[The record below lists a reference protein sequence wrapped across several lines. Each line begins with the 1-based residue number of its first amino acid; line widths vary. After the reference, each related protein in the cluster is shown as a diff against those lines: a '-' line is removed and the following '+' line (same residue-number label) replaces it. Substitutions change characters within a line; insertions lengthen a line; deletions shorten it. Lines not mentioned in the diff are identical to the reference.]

1 MSTSDQILGV
11 VPPRGGAALVLAKR
25 NALVLATAQAV
36 VGAVAPVSI
45 AMGGLAGAYLLLE
58 DKSLATAP
66 VAGYNVGV
74 AVGALPAA
82 MLMRAVGRRLGL
94 MSGALLA
101 SAGGLLAAFALFE
114 ASFWLFV
121 AGLGVVG
128 FAGAFSQQY
137 RFAATDHAP
146 PEFRSRA
153 ISWVLAGGLF
163 AAVIG
168 PQMAIATGEMFA
180 PVMFAGSFVG
190 VALLGLV
197 GVAIL
202 SALRVP
208 AGPAASGTEANEAP
222 ARPLAEIVRQP
233 AYVTALVCSVGA
245 YALMSFV
252 MTGAPLAMV
261 ACGHSEATAYWGIQ
275 WHVMAMFGPSFF
287 TGTLIARF
295 GRSAV
300 MATGFGLL
308 VACAVVAMLGL
319 SVANFWI
326 ALVLLGVGWN
336 FGFIGATSM
345 VTETYRPSEKNKA
358 QGFHD
363 LVLFSCVAT
372 ASLLSGGT
380 LNALGWGALNA
391 VVIPVSLACVLV
403 LAWNR
408 RASAG
413 GERAAAQDGR

>member
-1 MSTSDQILGV
+1 M
-11 VPPRGGAALVLAKR
+11 AADLATAQR
-25 NALVLATAQAV
+25 NTLVLATAQAI

-45 AMGGLAGAYLLLE
+45 AMGGLAGAYLLLD

-74 AVGALPAA
+74 AAGALPAA

-94 MSGALLA
+94 MSGAVVT
-101 SAGGLLAAFALFE
+101 SAGGLLAAYALFQG
-114 ASFWLFV
+114 SFWLFV
-121 AGLGVVG
+121 AALLVIG

-146 PEFRSRA
+146 DAFRPKA
-153 ISWVLAGGLF
+153 ISWVLAGGLI

-168 PQMAIATGEMFA
+168 PQMAIATGDMFA

-190 VALLGLV
+190 VALLGLLGV
-197 GVAIL
+197 GVLAFL
-202 SALRVP
+202 QVP
-208 AGPAASGTEANEAP
+208 GTVAEASGEHAGP
-222 ARPLAEIVRQP
+222 ARPLIEIVRQP
-233 AYVTALVCSVGA
+233 QYLVALSCSVGA

-261 ACGHSEATAYWGIQ
+261 ACGHDEGTAYWGIQ

-287 TGTLIARF
+287 TGSLIARY
-295 GRSAV
+295 GRDTIIAI
-300 MATGFGLL
+300 GFALL
-308 VACAVVAMLGL
+308 IGCAVVALAGL

-345 VTETYRPSEKNKA
+345 VTETYRPSEKNAA

-363 LVLFSCVAT
+363 LVLFSSVAF
-372 ASLLSGGT
+372 ASLMSGGT
-380 LNALGWGALNA
+380 LNAFGWDGLNWI
-391 VVIPVSLACVLV
+391 VFPVAGLCILV
-403 LAWNR
+403 LLATRTARGVAPQNSP
-408 RASAG
+408 AS
-413 GERAAAQDGR
+413 QS